1 MDICVPVEAAH
12 LSESAYTITLGRF
25 LPMGWS
31 WLNMHKI
38 RIRLDLCRHKLQS
51 FRRHCFSMRS
61 PIRKSERLAL
71 KYIYG
76 SVVHYRPG
84 DKLTPRTL
92 EDFELVLMIE
102 GTANYELGGDAR
114 RAPPGS
120 IILARPGFQE
130 AYTWDKKSTTRH
142 AYVHFDI
149 ETVPRDWPSPAKWP
163 VLIENPA
170 AVIPSMLRHL
180 LGRIA
185 AHGET
190 AWPTLRAWP
199 EESLFMECL
208 LGILLKPS
216 GEEGFG
222 VADRLPEQVHA
233 SLNFMRSILETNPHH
248 PLQLGELSKRAGVTE
263 KHLCRLFQTALAHA
277 PMETFRLLKLQLAI
291 ALLGRSSLAIK
302 EIADRCG
309 FENPLYFTRCFT
321 RVYGKSPT
329 QMRQSLLKQE
339 APPPNPLPP
348 DIGPRIY
355 W

>member
-1 MDICVPVEAAH
+1 M
-12 LSESAYTITLGRF
+12 SS
-25 LPMGWS
+25 
-31 WLNMHKI
+31 
-38 RIRLDLCRHKLQS
+38 RIRASAH
-51 FRRHCFSMRS
+51 
-61 PIRKSERLAL
+61 LAL

-84 DKLTPRTL
+84 DKLAPRL
-92 EDFELVLMIE
+92 LQDFELVLMIE
-102 GTANYELGGDAR
+102 GTANYRLGEVDHK
-114 RAPPGS
+114 APPGS
-120 IILARPGFQE
+120 LILARPGFQE
-130 AYTWDKKSTTRH
+130 AYSWDTGGATRH

-149 ETVPRDWPSPAKWP
+149 AAVPQGWAQPNKWP
-163 VLIENPA
+163 ILIKNPDPVVA
-170 AVIPSMLRHL
+170 PMLRHL

-208 LGILLKPS
+208 LGILIQPS
-216 GEEGFG
+216 RDEALAVG
-222 VADRLPEQVHA
+222 DRLPEQVHA
-233 SLNFMRSILETNPHH
+233 SLNFMRAILDTNPHYS
-248 PLQLGELSKRAGVTE
+248 LQLGELSKRVGITE
-263 KHLCRLFQTALAHA
+263 KHLCRVFQTSLGHA
-277 PMETFRLLKLQLAI
+277 PMETFRLLKLQLAM

-329 QMRQSLLKQE
+329 ETRRSLLLQE
-339 APPPNPLPP
+339 APPANPLPP
-348 DIGPRIY
+348 DIAPRIY

>member
-1 MDICVPVEAAH
+1 
-12 LSESAYTITLGRF
+12 
-25 LPMGWS
+25 
-31 WLNMHKI
+31 MHKI
-38 RIRLDLCRHKLQS
+38 RIRLDLYRYNLRS
-51 FRRHCFSMRS
+51 FGHPHLSMS
-61 PIRKSERLAL
+61 SAIRKSERLAL

-84 DKLTPRTL
+84 DKLAPRVL
-92 EDFELVLMIE
+92 KDFELVLMIE
-102 GTANYELGGDAR
+102 GTAKYDRDGHVHS
-114 RAPPGS
+114 APPGS
-120 IILARPGFQE
+120 IILARPGSQE
-130 AYTWDKKSTTRH
+130 TYTWDKKSTTRH

-149 ETVPRDWPSPAKWP
+149 EAVPSDWPSLGKWP

-170 AVIPSMLRHL
+170 PVIPPMLRHL

-185 AHGET
+185 AHGER
-190 AWPTLRAWP
+190 AWPALQAWP

-216 GEEGFG
+216 GEEAVG
-222 VADRLPEQVHA
+222 VADRLPEQVGA
-233 SLNFMRSILETNPHH
+233 SLNLMRSILDTNPHQR
-248 PLQLGELSKRAGVTE
+248 LQLGELSKRAGVTE
-263 KHLCRLFQTALAHA
+263 KHLCRLFQTALARA
-277 PMETFRLLKLQLAI
+277 PMETFRLLKLQLAM

-329 QMRQSLLKQE
+329 KMRQSLLKQE
-339 APPPNPLPP
+339 ALPPNPLPP

>member
-1 MDICVPVEAAH
+1 MA
-12 LSESAYTITLGRF
+12 
-25 LPMGWS
+25 
-31 WLNMHKI
+31 
-38 RIRLDLCRHKLQS
+38 
-51 FRRHCFSMRS
+51 S

-102 GTANYELGGDAR
+102 GTANYELGGEAR

-149 ETVPRDWPSPAKWP
+149 EAVPGGWAQPDNWP
-163 VLIENPA
+163 VLIKNPDP
-170 AVIPSMLRHL
+170 VIAPMLRHL
-180 LGRIA
+180 LSRIS

-208 LGILLKPS
+208 LGILVEPS
-216 GEEGFG
+216 RNKALAVG
-222 VADRLPEQVHA
+222 DRLPEQVHA
-233 SLNFMRSILETNPHH
+233 SLNFMRAILDTNPHH
-248 PLQLGELSKRAGVTE
+248 ALQLGELSKRAGVTE
-263 KHLCRLFQTALAHA
+263 KHLCRVFQTSLGHA
-277 PMETFRLLKLQLAI
+277 PMETFRLLKLQLAM

-329 QMRQSLLKQE
+329 ETRQSLLKQE

-348 DIGPRIY
+348 DIAPRIY

>member
-1 MDICVPVEAAH
+1 
-12 LSESAYTITLGRF
+12 
-25 LPMGWS
+25 
-31 WLNMHKI
+31 MHKI
-38 RIRLDLCRHKLQS
+38 RIKLDLCRCNFRS
-51 FRRHCFSMRS
+51 FRGPCFSMSS

-84 DKLTPRTL
+84 DKLALRVL

-102 GTANYELGGDAR
+102 GTANYDLDGVAR
-114 RAPPGS
+114 QAPPGS

-130 AYTWDKKSTTRH
+130 TYTWDKMSSTRH

-149 ETVPRDWPSPAKWP
+149 ETVPRDWPALSKWP
-163 VLIENPA
+163 VLVENPDPVVA
-170 AVIPSMLRHL
+170 PMLRHL

-216 GEEGFG
+216 SKDGFG

-233 SLNFMRSILETNPHH
+233 SLNFMRSILETRPHH

-329 QMRQSLLKQE
+329 QMRQSLLKEE